1 MIAFIFFFFHIVPSS
16 PPQNVS
22 VSFISSSSIFVQW
35 NPPPKDK
42 QNGVIKYY
50 SVLIE
55 ELFSNTTFNYN
66 TTGLY
71 ITIEDLHPFYVYEFN
86 VVAVTIGNGPVAANT
101 FQMPEDGEI

>member
-1 MIAFIFFFFHIVPSS
+1 M
-16 PPQNVS
+16 S
-22 VSFISSSSIFVQW
+22 VYFISSSSIIVQW
-35 NPPPKDK
+35 SPPPKDK
-42 QNGVIKYY
+42 QNGVIKCYT
-50 SVLIE
+50 VLIE

-86 VVAVTIGNGPVAANT
+86 VVAVTIGDGPIAADI